1 MRQELFHAK
10 NNCSPQCW
18 GFSKNN
24 LSQTDFQMTMHQYPE
39 ERRSATVLF
48 ADVQGF
54 TSLAEQL
61 DFETVSDLIK
71 EMWSRLD
78 FVIEEAGGY
87 IDKHM
92 GDGVMAIWG
101 APYATDRDAEKA
113 VHTGLAMIAALNTF
127 TRNSNIPG
135 AEKLNLRV
143 GINSGQVFA
152 GYVGTKNEYTVIGDT
167 VNVAAR
173 LEQAAE
179 PGTTLVG
186 EGTAHLI
193 HNIFEIKETPPILAK
208 GKTEP
213 IKAYQIIGTRPS
225 SSKITYDSLEK
236 LETHMVGRDGEM
248 SRLRIHFEQSR
259 SSITPTLILITGEVG
274 IGKSRLLMEFS
285 HKLQSEVP
293 LVQIITTRA
302 LAQTARVPYNT
313 WKQILF
319 RYFGL
324 LEEASPEENGRYFK
338 MGIELIW
345 GEKLPEKSVAD
356 AIYTMGSLIGL
367 NVQLNSGSILQA
379 GSILDEITH
388 AEDLARELL
397 YRILTKGPLV
407 ISIDDLQWADK
418 ESLNL
423 LHSLL
428 RPGKE
433 PLPLLII
440 GGTRLSLLKD
450 YPHWWNASHIM
461 TLNPLLIDAEM
472 VAMAYP
478 DLRSLPKH
486 ILEELASRAEGNPY
500 FLEEIVKG
508 LVKSGIDEIKSTPD
522 ITLAQIQTLIPESLR
537 AMLQAR
543 LDNLTREARSV
554 ALMASVIGRVFWVGA
569 IKEIARANTG
579 TGTLT
584 TMPEQVV
591 DRLLQDGLRQL
602 VRAEM
607 AFPRSGTKYSD
618 QQEYIFKN
626 SHLRD
631 VAYGMIPHKSR
642 NTYHRAVAQWL
653 AKFEGTIYKVM
664 AAEHFEKCGEFSLAA
679 EQYDK
684 AVDMANTRKTLGE
697 IDNLTR
703 RSKAAREAAQ
713 KGRDDDQ

>member
-1 MRQELFHAK
+1 MTSRLF
-10 NNCSPQCW
+10 
-18 GFSKNN
+18 
-24 LSQTDFQMTMHQYPE
+24 PE

-71 EMWSRLD
+71 ELWSRLD
-78 FVIEEAGGY
+78 SVIEEAGGY

-92 GDGVMAIWG
+92 GDGVMALWG

-113 VHTGLAMIAALNTF
+113 IHTGLAMIAALNSYARTAK
-127 TRNSNIPG
+127 IPG

-167 VNVAAR
+167 VNIAAR

-179 PGTTLVG
+179 PGTVLIG
-186 EGTAHLI
+186 EATGQMVHAV
-193 HNIFEIKETPPILAK
+193 FELKEIPQILAK

-213 IKAYQIIGTRPS
+213 IKAFQILGTRPS
-225 SSKITYDSLEK
+225 TSKVTYDSLEK
-236 LETHMVGRDGEM
+236 LETHMVGRDGELT
-248 SRLRIHFEQSR
+248 RLRMHFEQSR
-259 SSITPTLILITGEVG
+259 TSITPTLILVTGEVG
-274 IGKSRLLMEFS
+274 IGKSRLLMEFA
-285 HKLQSEVP
+285 HKLQRDIPS
-293 LVQIITTRA
+293 VQIISCRA
-302 LAQTARVPYNT
+302 LAQTAHVPYNIL
-313 WKQILF
+313 KQIVF

-324 LEEASPEENGRYFK
+324 QEEESPQENGRYFK
-338 MGIELIW
+338 MGIELLW
-345 GEKLPEKSVAD
+345 GENLPEESVTR
-356 AIYTMGSLIGL
+356 AIYTLGNLIGL
-367 NVQLNSGSILQA
+367 NIQLITDNINQA
-379 GSILDEITH
+379 GSIEDEINQ
-388 AEDLARELL
+388 AEETLKEVFVH
-397 YRILTKGPLV
+397 ILTRGALV
-407 ISIDDLQWADK
+407 VSIDDLQWADR
-418 ESLNL
+418 ESLTL

-428 RPGKE
+428 KPGKE

-450 YPHWWNASHIM
+450 YPHWWNASHII
-461 TLNPLLIDAEM
+461 TLNPLPINAEM
-472 VAMAYP
+472 VAQAYP
-478 DLRSLPKH
+478 DLKSLPGH

-508 LVKSGIDEIKSTPD
+508 LIRSGIDEIKATPD
-522 ITLAQIQTLIPESLR
+522 TIAQIQTQIPESLR

-543 LDNLTREARSV
+543 LDNLTRESRSV
-554 ALMASVIGRVFWVGA
+554 AMMASVIGRVFWVGA

-579 TGTLT
+579 TGSLT
-584 TMPEQVV
+584 AMPEQVM

-607 AFPRSGTKYSD
+607 AFPRSGSKYSD

-626 SHLRD
+626 SYLRD

-642 NTYHRAVAQWL
+642 NTYHRAVAHWL
-653 AKFEGTIYKVM
+653 ARFEGTIYKVM
-664 AAEHFEKCGEFSLAA
+664 AAEHFEKCGDFSLAA

-684 AVDMANTRKTLGE
+684 AVELANSRKTLGE
-697 IDNLTR
+697 TDILTQRSKSAKEAAEQRKIDN
-703 RSKAAREAAQ
+703 E
-713 KGRDDDQ
+713 